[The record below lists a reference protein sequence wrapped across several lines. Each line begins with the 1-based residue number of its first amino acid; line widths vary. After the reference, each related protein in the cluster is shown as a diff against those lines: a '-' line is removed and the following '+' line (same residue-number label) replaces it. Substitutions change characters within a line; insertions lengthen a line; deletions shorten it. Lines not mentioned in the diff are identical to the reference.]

1 MPIPVDQQMANILTD
16 MGHAVLLCMHRARA
30 VTTKLVFPGIL
41 YSRVNKLCKH
51 SHTVLLL
58 VLISSQ
64 KKKKKIIFIFF
75 LFFVVVHTSLLLV
88 TCVALL
94 FLIYCTVTGTG
105 FIYV

>member
-1 MPIPVDQQMANILTD
+1 MPIAVDQQMANILTD
-16 MGHAVLLCMHRARA
+16 MGHAVLLCMHRA

-64 KKKKKIIFIFF
+64 KKRLFSIFFIFCSSA
-75 LFFVVVHTSLLLV
+75 H
-88 TCVALL
+88 
-94 FLIYCTVTGTG
+94 
-105 FIYV
+105 

>member
-58 VLISSQ
+58 VLISSLICSSSYTAQ
-64 KKKKKIIFIFF
+64 LHVQV
-75 LFFVVVHTSLLLV
+75 LFMFEQQP
-88 TCVALL
+88 
-94 FLIYCTVTGTG
+94 
-105 FIYV
+105 

>member
-64 KKKKKIIFIFF
+64 KKKKRLFSFFF

-94 FLIYCTVTGTG
+94 FLMYCTVTGTG

>member
-51 SHTVLLL
+51 SHTVLPL
-58 VLISSQ
+58 VLISSP
-64 KKKKKIIFIFF
+64 KKKKNYFHFF
-75 LFFVVVHTSLLLV
+75 FFVVVHTSLLLV

>member
-58 VLISSQ
+58 VLIFSQ
-64 KKKKKIIFIFF
+64 KKKRRLFSFF
-75 LFFVVVHTSLLLV
+75 FFFVVVHTSLLLV

>member
-64 KKKKKIIFIFF
+64 KKKKDYFHFF
-75 LFFVVVHTSLLLV
+75 FFFVVVHTSLLLV

>member
-16 MGHAVLLCMHRARA
+16 MGHVVLLCMHRARA

-64 KKKKKIIFIFF
+64 KKKKDYYYYF
-75 LFFVVVHTSLLLV
+75 FFVVVHTSLLLV

>member
-64 KKKKKIIFIFF
+64 KKKKKIIIIIF
-75 LFFVVVHTSLLLV
+75 FFVVVHTSLLLV

>member
-64 KKKKKIIFIFF
+64 KKKKRLFSFFF

>member
-51 SHTVLLL
+51 CHTVRLL

-64 KKKKKIIFIFF
+64 KKKRFFSIFF
-75 LFFVVVHTSLLLV
+75 FFFFVVVHTSLLLV

>member
-1 MPIPVDQQMANILTD
+1 MANILTD

-58 VLISSQ
+58 VLIFSQ
-64 KKKKKIIFIFF
+64 KKEEDYFHFF
-75 LFFVVVHTSLLLV
+75 FFFVVVHTSLLLV

>member
-58 VLISSQ
+58 VLIFSQ
-64 KKKKKIIFIFF
+64 KKRRLFSFF
-75 LFFVVVHTSLLLV
+75 FFFVVVHTSLLLV

>member
-64 KKKKKIIFIFF
+64 KKKKRLLLFF
-75 LFFVVVHTSLLLV
+75 FFVVVHTSLLLV

>member
-1 MPIPVDQQMANILTD
+1 MPIAVDQQMANILTD
-16 MGHAVLLCMHRARA
+16 MGHAVLLCMHRA

-64 KKKKKIIFIFF
+64 KKKIIFNFFIFCSSA
-75 LFFVVVHTSLLLV
+75 H
-88 TCVALL
+88 
-94 FLIYCTVTGTG
+94 
-105 FIYV
+105 

>member
-41 YSRVNKLCKH
+41 YSRVNNLCKH

-64 KKKKKIIFIFF
+64 KKKKRLFSFFFIFF
-75 LFFVVVHTSLLLV
+75 FCSSAH
-88 TCVALL
+88 
-94 FLIYCTVTGTG
+94 
-105 FIYV
+105 

>member
-58 VLISSQ
+58 VLIFSQ
-64 KKKKKIIFIFF
+64 KKKEDYFHFF
-75 LFFVVVHTSLLLV
+75 FFFVVVHTSLLLV

>member
-51 SHTVLLL
+51 SHAVLLL

-64 KKKKKIIFIFF
+64 KKRLFSIF
-75 LFFVVVHTSLLLV
+75 LFFVVVHTSLLLD

>member
-64 KKKKKIIFIFF
+64 KKKKIIFIFF